1 MQFFHQ
7 LLAFISLLAVSNA
20 CLILDGFMTYD
31 KKGFTG
37 TLNDN
42 GTEVCKWNIIE
53 LNSPSN
59 FANCLPG
66 FAAYITND
74 ATIVG
79 YSNHGK
85 EFAFRTRIST
95 IPAYPGLPIN
105 FSVTAKNYGC

>member
-20 CLILDGFMTYD
+20 CLVLDGFMTYD
-31 KKGFTG
+31 KKGFSG

-42 GTEVCKWNIIE
+42 GREVCKWNVD
-53 LNSPSN
+53 LKSASN

-74 ATIVG
+74 AAIVG
-79 YSNHGK
+79 YSNNGK
-85 EFAFRTRIST
+85 EFAFRTTINA